1 MELKDYIKV
10 FDNTIEPEKIG
21 SLIKYLNKVKFNPTS
36 VIDQEK
42 GNVVNKEI
50 RNTDSWVFDD
60 SSYSN
65 VHWKNFLNYT
75 LVNVYHE
82 YRKNLD
88 LKSQINCTDVIT
100 VEALKYEEG
109 GFYTI
114 HHDHHSAAPRTLSMI
129 LFLNNDYKGGELI
142 FHGPKKETEKIRTV
156 HPEPGR
162 IIVWPSNFLYPHS
175 VEKVTKGTRYT
186 VVSWL
191 A

>member
-88 LKSQINCTDVIT
+88 LKSQINCTDVIS

-129 LFLNNDYKGGELI
+129 LFLNNDYKGGLLQFKFGDNI
-142 FHGPKKETEKIRTV
+142 ETIDLKV
-156 HPEPGR
+156 GR
-162 IIVWPSNFLYPHS
+162 MVVWPSSFLFPHR
-175 VEKVTKGTRYT
+175 VTPIEEGTKHT
-186 VVSWL
+186 VVCWGK
-191 A
+191 

>member
-1 MELKDYIKV
+1 MELKNYIKI
-10 FDNTIEPEKIG
+10 FDNAIDPEKIG
-21 SLIKYLNKVKFNPTS
+21 SLIKYLNKVKFKETA
-36 VIDQEK
+36 VIDSKK
-42 GNVVNKEI
+42 GNVVNKKI

-109 GFYTI
+109 GFYKL
-114 HHDHHSAAPRTLSMI
+114 HHDHDCTVPRTLSLIMC
-129 LFLNNDYKGGELI
+129 LNNDYEGGELI
-142 FHGPKKETEKIRTV
+142 FHEPKKGPGKIRTV
-156 HPEPGR
+156 YPKPGR
-162 IIVWPSNFLYPHS
+162 VIIWPSTFLYPHS

-186 VVSWL
+186 IVSWL
-191 A
+191 V